1 TNNSRVQSRDW
12 LLPLLRDRFAAFSAA
27 ELGLRFERNGLPY
40 APITRPEQLFDD
52 PHLCATGGLAPATV
66 PADASGAGRAIDTR
80 IPLLP
85 LSLDGARLPLRQGPP
100 ALGAQTAELLAALG
114 YGEAEQQ
121 ALRAAGVV
129 GG

>member
-1 TNNSRVQSRDW
+1 
-12 LLPLLRDRFAAFSAA
+12 
-27 ELGLRFERNGLPY
+27 
-40 APITRPEQLFDD
+40 
-52 PHLCATGGLAPATV
+52 V